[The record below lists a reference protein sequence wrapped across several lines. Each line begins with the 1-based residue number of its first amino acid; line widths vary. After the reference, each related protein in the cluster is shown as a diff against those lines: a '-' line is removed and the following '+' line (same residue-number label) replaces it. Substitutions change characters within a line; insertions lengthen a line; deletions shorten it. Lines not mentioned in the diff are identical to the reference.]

1 MKWLYIL
8 DLTYI
13 LSLKRRKGSRWDEI
27 DYDAVIEDR
36 LDRLLARL
44 EDDWNFVKN
53 LQNVSIV
60 IKSCKTQW
68 LSTLSIHFT
77 CLFCRFVILVS

>member
-1 MKWLYIL
+1 MLEVVENSEES
-8 DLTYI
+8 DQ
-13 LSLKRRKGSRWDEI
+13 DESEL

>member
-1 MKWLYIL
+1 MKMLEAVENSEES
-8 DLTYI
+8 DQ
-13 LSLKRRKGSRWDEI
+13 DESEL

-44 EDDWNFVKN
+44 EDDWNFVIN

-60 IKSCKTQW
+60 IKSYKTQW
-68 LSTLSIHFT
+68 LSKLSIYFT